1 MATTCSIQSLKLIKS
16 MIMNGVAVPLVSPH
30 ENNPIN
36 FEFIVSTAPGTEI
49 TVYYR
54 LTHSQSQS
62 TQLLSATRCTTMA
75 ERDGAGRQ

>member
-1 MATTCSIQSLKLIKS
+1 

-36 FEFIVSTAPGTEI
+36 FEFIVSTAPGAEI

-62 TQLLSATRCTTMA
+62 TQQLHSATRCITMA
-75 ERDGAGRQ
+75 ERDGAGQQ